1 MVAAG
6 FFCDVEV
13 FVAFGDEFVNLADEF
28 PLLAG
33 KPQRNR
39 YGNYGV
45 VPSKAV
51 VLDRSAE
58 AFGALF
64 RVFGADTTEEQHEL
78 FAAVAGKQIGF
89 ALLVLENFCDF
100 LEHHVSALVAP
111 CVVHALE
118 VVNVHHD
125 AVNVI
130 VVAPCEREFTEAPV
144 HEGAAVRN
152 LGERIRRRSLEK
164 FTVDSLFGGIL
175 EFHFQDHRAD
185 LQAVV
190 GAKDCLGDGVA
201 VDVGAVGAAEVFH
214 GDVQP
219 VETDFAVLAAY
230 EFVVQVDIGIA
241 AATEDDAANREGDLL
256 ELGLRIQHDEMRSH
270 LTRLKPDRL
279 VSCDDSLV

>member
-1 MVAAG
+1 MVAAA
-6 FFCDVEV
+6 FFGDVEV
-13 FVAFGDEFVNLADEF
+13 LVAFGDKFFDFPDEF
-28 PLLAG
+28 TLLAG

-45 VPSKAV
+45 VPRKTV
-51 VLDRSAE
+51 VFDGGAE
-58 AFGALF
+58 PFGALF
-64 RVFGADTTEEQHEL
+64 RVFGADTAEEQHEL

-100 LEHHVSALVAP
+100 LEHDVTALVAP

-118 VVNVHHD
+118 VVDVHHD

-130 VVAPCEREFTEAPV
+130 VVAPCERKFTKASV

-152 LGERIRRRSLEK
+152 FGERVRCCRFKK
-164 FTVDSLFGGIL
+164 FAVNSLFGGIL

-190 GAKDCLGDGVA
+190 GAKDCRGDGVA
-201 VDVGAVGAAEVFH
+201 IDVGAVGAAEVFY
-214 GDVQP
+214 GDVQS

-230 EFVVQVDIGIA
+230 KFVVQVDVGIA

-256 ELGLRIQHDEMRSH
+256 ELGLRIQHDEMRAH
-270 LTRLKPDRL
+270 LTWLKPDRL